1 MIVGTPFFWFC
12 YVISFGIVVVLVF
25 VFRKQARDNANVAL
39 MRNKKANK
47 VARRR
52 LKIAENQ
59 LKARNKDVFYDEILK
74 ALWGYLSDKLSIPV
88 SELNK
93 DNIALR
99 LSQHG
104 LDDELVLQFMNL
116 LNDCEFER
124 YAPIEAKEAAMEN
137 MFDSTVKIIS
147 TLENTIK

>member
-1 MIVGTPFFWFC
+1 
-12 YVISFGIVVVLVF
+12 
-25 VFRKQARDNANVAL
+25 
-39 MRNKKANK
+39 
-47 VARRR
+47 
-52 LKIAENQ
+52 
-59 LKARNKDVFYDEILK
+59 
-74 ALWGYLSDKLSIPV
+74 
-88 SELNK
+88 LNK